1 MIEIIAAIA
10 RWSQLTANLI
20 LFGSCVFLAVIWQQK
35 SILETPWMMRLEK
48 IFPWLAGVVIAG
60 LTGILATTT
69 SDATGDAAN
78 AWNPAVWMEIV
89 QQTQIGHI
97 WARGCC
103 WRLCCFS
110 QW

>member
-48 IFPWLAGVVIAG
+48 MFPWLAGIIIAG

-69 SDATGDAAN
+69 SEATGDAAN
-78 AWNPAVWMEIV
+78 A
-89 QQTQIGHI
+89 
-97 WARGCC
+97 
-103 WRLCCFS
+103 
-110 QW
+110 